1 MRKAVPQHQ
10 SLLGQMDRLP
20 QGETRSYSPRSPHLT
35 MVEVRGH
42 SLPRPDLN
50 TEQKGVLFWGGYVSG
65 TGGSGYQGMAEKMTD
80 WEKLSNVKVSL
91 RYCFKA
97 YHLRFRTSG

>member
-20 QGETRSYSPRSPHLT
+20 QGETRSYSRRSPHLT

-50 TEQKGVLFWGGYVSG
+50 TEQKGVLFWGGTFMVLEVLD
-65 TGGSGYQGMAEKMTD
+65 TRVWQKE
-80 WEKLSNVKVSL
+80 
-91 RYCFKA
+91 
-97 YHLRFRTSG
+97 